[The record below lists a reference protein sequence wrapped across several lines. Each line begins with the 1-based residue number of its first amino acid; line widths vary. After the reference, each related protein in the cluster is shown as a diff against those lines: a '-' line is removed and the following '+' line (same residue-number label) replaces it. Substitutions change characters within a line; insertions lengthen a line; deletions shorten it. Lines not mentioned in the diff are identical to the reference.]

1 MTKLFGRTYT
11 SVGDSNSDFII
22 KTRGQVK
29 IQWGKKFIDLIKNG
43 KINTDGLDDIFTVVD
58 SIDDIG
64 NTNGLYYVNEDGSL
78 WIVIGGQRINLKGDI
93 GTTYVSFIGQ
103 QETDG
108 EQKHTALTN
117 IGFLFP
123 SLEEAQSANLTSG
136 IIYVENTQ
144 KLYIVLDGQLSE
156 YTFEIPNPYPKQFVI
171 SKDDT
176 SRGALV
182 IQGDGEQNGLIVG
195 DIIIYSDDT
204 GTHLNSEQ
212 GALIL
217 ERNGDDYIVIE
228 DSITMNKQVIF
239 KSDAVS
245 QMFKSQ
251 DANEDSGFRLYMQ
264 NGESTLEVDNLIV
277 RNQSGDVK
285 ILYPT
290 YWSSENN
297 NIIADASTYANP
309 DNPQEMGFEITLQF
323 QNTYQVGDRLYVY
336 VPYNNE
342 QEGIYD
348 VYKIK
353 AEVVQIVTESNEN
366 SAFVQVD
373 TSDSTLSGLDREEL
387 LKNLVGQ
394 VTFLMERGDEK
405 IEMVRYSIRN
415 IDLLEPSTYEEE
427 EDIKQIRTRIGNLQ
441 ELNKTINV
449 QQTNSVGQA
458 NENITPDVTDNKQ
471 GIYSDKLITDKSEQ
485 FNANLYAPV
494 FRGGPNLNLF
504 PLYED
509 GLTLPVE
516 DDSQIV
522 VTSEWVKRLL
532 RKILPPGTIVSWS
545 GTAVPDGWALCDGT
559 NGTPNLID
567 KFIKAGATAGQTG
580 GRKEITLEIDN
591 LPPHSHSL
599 SGSATTSS
607 NTHSHTISH
616 DTYGY
621 DNDGGSITTWT
632 SGSAASES
640 TNAHTHSH
648 TVDMSGVT
656 VGSVGNRE
664 PINIEPQYYTLM
676 YIMKLEY

>member
-373 TSDSTLSGLDREEL
+373 TSDPTLSGLDREEL
-387 LKNLVGQ
+387 LRNLVGQ

-640 TNAHTHSH
+640 TDAHTHSH

-656 VGSVGNRE
+656 VGSVGNGE

>member
-78 WIVIGGQRINLKGDI
+78 WIVIGGQRINLKGNI

-373 TSDSTLSGLDREEL
+373 TSDPTLSGLDREEL

-656 VGSVGNRE
+656 VGSVGNGE

>member
-373 TSDSTLSGLDREEL
+373 TSDPTLSGLDREEL

-656 VGSVGNRE
+656 VGSVGNGE

>member
-373 TSDSTLSGLDREEL
+373 TSDPTLSGLDREEL

-607 NTHSHTISH
+607 NTHSHTILH

-656 VGSVGNRE
+656 VGSVGNGE

>member
-373 TSDSTLSGLDREEL
+373 TSDPTLSGLDREEL

-640 TNAHTHSH
+640 TDAHTHSH

-656 VGSVGNRE
+656 VGSVGNGE